1 MTLNKIIELRE
12 KLAEALFLKRKS
24 VALTLLKE
32 NASSLLIYLFYS
44 FIYLFIFYF
53 LFKFA

>member
-44 FIYLFIFYF
+44 FIYLFIYF
-53 LFKFA
+53 LFFI